1 MLSVGVFPSSIVL
14 EMITTLAELFSINY
28 LITFSFSTLL
38 TIFIGIVGFSLFF
51 IRYKYL
57 TRYSNNP
64 NANIINNDVKKDDI
78 VDSINKKK
86 RKNLNSNSN
95 YLDEF
100 LSAIKIFGYLE
111 RHVFH
116 ELTKNMTTQKLSW
129 DEILYLDEKLGFLI
143 VVDGCVQVFIKINE
157 NYNKNKKNEMSLRDL
172 EELDYERDE
181 VLVIGNQKYQ
191 LLNEIKS
198 GVPLSSLNSTLD
210 LFNPVDEE
218 LDVSN
223 YPGSVPISSSSSL
236 DLNAAAQTPGKS
248 GDRSTISGDGDT
260 NSHKDTTNGGD
271 YSPHQRAHQ
280 YDVFDEIP
288 NDYPDIIARPK
299 FLKKGRNGATIA
311 IIPSLAFQRIQSK
324 YPKDTAHIV
333 TMVKNR
339 LFKVTM
345 NTIHNYL
352 GLTDEIVDSEAK
364 LNSNI
369 ESHLPSYLYDIL
381 LDKYCPKNTDN
392 GPNGSSNNESSRT
405 NLSYND
411 DIAKTLNSSTSSTL
425 NHVDS
430 SNSLEKLSRKKT
442 QITLR
447 GLHQPVN
454 SRTSSSRLVS
464 LSSVKKPSH
473 PGDLLSS
480 VPISR
485 KSVFNLDSFNT
496 SSANTSYLKPFSPKR
511 STETTFSDEREETEE
526 TSTRIAIVENIF
538 KLVGMGENSPFLKK
552 LNTQSTGNLMS
563 RSSSGLGLTSLM
575 GYNNGDIPASPGPS
589 IPLSRN
595 KIYESYTN
603 RARLDSFSSI
613 GSGSRSGSISRVGS
627 PKIYSTVN
635 QSQLK
640 NYNQHTVRKSSA
652 SGQAD
657 NSIDS
662 IFEMSFKNKQ
672 SNHFDFESVKDD
684 YAKSLEIVYYEPG
697 KVVIE
702 QDSFNSGLYY
712 VIHGSL
718 EVEYTLVSNNPDQRS
733 IRRKRGTIPQ
743 GGIAGYLSC
752 LLGIKS
758 LTAIRANSEGNGVLL
773 AHIPTKTWNNF
784 LDRYYQL
791 QLPLAIKF
799 KRLLSKQILTID
811 FALEWCQIP
820 AGEVLAAEGDQAN
833 GFHIILSGRFR
844 VLQST
849 GEKSKRLIDDNG
861 KLEGTDFKVLG
872 EYGHGESI
880 GEVEVLTAARRTT
893 SLIAVRDSET
903 ARIPRTLIE
912 ILSSQNPSIMV
923 EVSRIVANKVA
934 SAHLDIKAMENLT
947 TTVASPQTSNSSP
960 LASPVSHISG
970 NYKTITVLP
979 TVNGLPVREFA
990 SKLIESLKIIGR
1002 NVIALDQASI
1012 LTHLGRHAFDD
1023 SLAQLKLSGFFAA
1036 LEDQYETVVYICDS
1050 TLKSSWTSTCISQGD
1065 CVLLLANADDYEVA
1079 FGIGEFEKMLIKY
1092 KTTARTDLCLLHPEK
1107 YVTFGTTSIWL
1118 NSRSWV
1124 QGHHHIHMPIN
1135 NIPEG
1140 GNMKK
1145 TNKSLIGD
1153 LAARISDITNP
1164 QLKQRVEMVRSR
1176 LALDKFQLGRLKN
1189 RHEKTVAPTTPEK
1202 DDFLRLARL
1211 LSNQA
1216 IGIVLGGGGARGISH
1231 LGVLTALERHGI
1243 PIDIIGGTSIG
1254 SFVGGLYGIEY
1265 NSVSIYG
1272 KVKKFS
1278 KRVSSYWRSIL
1289 DLTYPVTSYLTGY
1302 EFNRGIWKALGF
1314 SELEDS
1320 WIKFYCNSTNITNST
1335 MDIHETGFLWR
1346 FIRASMSLAG
1356 LLPPIAYDG
1365 CMLLDGGYLD
1375 NLPVLEMKRRGINHI
1390 FAVDVGSI
1398 DDRSPMNYGDTLSG
1412 SWVIFNRWNPFS
1424 KHPNIPN
1431 MMDIQSRLAYVA
1443 SVNALEIAKRTP
1455 GVMYMRPP
1463 IDNYGTLDFG
1473 KFEEIYKVGLEYGEQ
1488 MISQW
1493 EKEGKLPKIVGRV
1506 RSQNSGERP
1515 PLYRRNSL

>member
-1 MLSVGVFPSSIVL
+1 
-14 EMITTLAELFSINY
+14 MIPTLAELFSINY
-28 LITFSFSTLL
+28 QITLSFSTLL
-38 TIFIGIVGFSLFF
+38 AIALTIIGSCLLF
-51 IRYKYL
+51 IRYKFL
-57 TRYSNNP
+57 TKYSNDP
-64 NANIINNDVKKDDI
+64 NANVINNDVKKDEI

-143 VVDGCVQVFIKINE
+143 VVDGCVQIFIKINE
-157 NYNKNKKNEMSLRDL
+157 NYNNPNRADNSMMCDL
-172 EELDYERDE
+172 AELDYEKGE
-181 VLVIGNQKYQ
+181 VLIIGNQRYQ

-210 LFNPVDEE
+210 LFNPFDEPE
-218 LDVSN
+218 SFNNSPV
-223 YPGSVPISSSSSL
+223 SVPMSSSSSL
-236 DLNAAAQTPGKS
+236 DLNTSEGNTMANGNES
-248 GDRSTISGDGDT
+248 GHLGSQEIKHGTEAS
-260 NSHKDTTNGGD
+260 NNC
-271 YSPHQRAHQ
+271 SPHGKKLHDNPAGFAQGA
-280 YDVFDEIP
+280 DE
-288 NDYPDIIARPK
+288 YPEIIARPK
-299 FLKKGRNGATIA
+299 FHKHRNGATIA
-311 IIPSLAFQRIQSK
+311 IIPALAFQRIQSK

-352 GLTDEIVDSEAK
+352 GLGDEIIDSEVK
-364 LNSNI
+364 LNSKI
-369 ESHLPSYLYDIL
+369 ESNLPKYLYDIL
-381 LDKYCPKNTDN
+381 LDRYTPKSNNDVTTTSVNNSIAATANASYNEDMLSKVHSA
-392 GPNGSSNNESSRT
+392 SSNTMR
-405 NLSYND
+405 
-411 DIAKTLNSSTSSTL
+411 
-425 NHVDS
+425 HVDS
-430 SNSLEKLSRKKT
+430 NNSLEKLSRKKT
-442 QITLR
+442 AASLR
-447 GLHQPVN
+447 SLNQPAN
-454 SRTSSSRLVS
+454 SRKSSSRLVS

-485 KSVFNLDSFNT
+485 KSIFNLEAYNLNNSY
-496 SSANTSYLKPFSPKR
+496 SSPFSPKNVG
-511 STETTFSDEREETEE
+511 STETTFSNEREETEE
-526 TSTRIAIVENIF
+526 TSSRIAIIENIF
-538 KLVGMGENSPFLKK
+538 KLLGVNENSSIFKA
-552 LNTQSTGNLMS
+552 NNSQGG
-563 RSSSGLGLTSLM
+563 SSSLSTSSSMLGLTSLM
-575 GYNNGDIPASPGPS
+575 SSNSEVPSSPGM
-589 IPLSRN
+589 LNHVNRN
-595 KIYESYTN
+595 KIYENYTN
-603 RARLDSFSSI
+603 RARFDSISSL
-613 GSGSRSGSISRVGS
+613 GSVPGSRSESFSRAGS
-627 PKIYSTVN
+627 PKIYNTIN
-635 QSQLK
+635 QSQLR
-640 NYNQHTVRKSSA
+640 NYNRSSV
-652 SGQAD
+652 SNVSSSIGGENNID
-657 NSIDS
+657 N
-662 IFEMSFKNKQ
+662 IFEMSFRNRNN
-672 SNHFDFESVKDD
+672 NHFDFGSVKDD
-684 YAKSLEIVYYEPG
+684 YARNLDIQYFEPG
-697 KVVIE
+697 KVIIE
-702 QDSFNSGLYY
+702 QDTFNSGLYY
-712 VIHGSL
+712 IIHGSL
-718 EVEYTLVSNNPDQRS
+718 EVEYTTASNTPEQRNVTKKKG
-733 IRRKRGTIPQ
+733 IIPQ
-743 GGIAGYLSC
+743 GGIAGYLSSI
-752 LLGIKS
+752 LGIKS
-758 LTAIRANSEGNGVLL
+758 LTTIRAPANGTGVII
-773 AHIPTKTWNNF
+773 AHISSKSWNN
-784 LDRYYQL
+784 LIDKYYQL

-849 GEKSKRLIDDNG
+849 GEKTKRLIDDNG
-861 KLEGTDFKVLG
+861 KLDGDEFKVLG
-872 EYGHGESI
+872 EYGHRESI

-903 ARIPRTLIE
+903 ARIPRTLFE

-923 EVSRIVANKVA
+923 KVSRIVASKVA
-934 SAHLDIKAMENLT
+934 SAHDDIRTMEKLT
-947 TTVASPQTSNSSP
+947 SSIASPQIINSSSSFQ
-960 LASPVSHISG
+960 SPVSHISG

-990 SKLIESLKIIGR
+990 SRLIDSLKIIGR

-1023 SLAQLKLSGFFAA
+1023 SLAQLKLSGFFAT
-1036 LEDQYETVVYICDS
+1036 LEEQYETVVYICDS

-1079 FGIGEFEKMLIKY
+1079 FGIGDFEKLLIKY

-1107 YVTFGTTSIWL
+1107 YVTFGSTSIWL
-1118 NSRSWV
+1118 KNRSWV
-1124 QGHHHIHMPIN
+1124 QGHHHIHMPI
-1135 NIPEG
+1135 P
-1140 GNMKK
+1140 NMADTEDLKK
-1145 TNKSLIGD
+1145 NNKSLIGD
-1153 LAARISDITNP
+1153 IAAKLSDITNP
-1164 QLKQRVEMVRSR
+1164 QLKQRLETVRSR
-1176 LALDKFQLGRLKN
+1176 LALDKIPLGKLKT
-1189 RHEKTVAPTTPEK
+1189 HSESSTAPTEPEK
-1202 DDFLRLARL
+1202 NDFLRLARL

-1216 IGIVLGGGGARGISH
+1216 VGVVLGGGGARGISH

-1278 KRVSSYWRSIL
+1278 KRVSSYWRSLL

-1335 MDIHETGFLWR
+1335 MDIHETGYLWR

-1356 LLPPIAYDG
+1356 LLPPIAYNG

-1375 NLPVLEMKRRGINHI
+1375 NLPVLEMKRRGIKYI
-1390 FAVDVGSI
+1390 FAVDVGSV

-1412 SWVIFNRWNPFS
+1412 LWVIFNRWNPFS
-1424 KHPNIPN
+1424 KHPDVPN

-1473 KFEEIYKVGLEYGEQ
+1473 KFEEIYSVGLAYGEK
-1488 MISQW
+1488 IVTQW
-1493 EKEGKLPKIVGRV
+1493 EKQGKLPKIVGRV
-1506 RSQNSGERP
+1506 KAQGSHDRP
-1515 PLYRRNSL
+1515 PTYRRNSL